1 MNKKELSEAD
11 IRAKFIT
18 PALIASG
25 WKEDQIRRENYFTD
39 GKILVN
45 STKKRKKG
53 FFYDYILS
61 YKNIPIAVVE
71 AKDNSYEVG
80 GGMQQALDYA
90 DILDLPFAFSS
101 NGDAFLFHDKTH
113 QSKEIEQE
121 LELNMFPSPE
131 QLWGMYLHDKNYSE
145 QELIDFK
152 STLIGNQSKMNP
164 RYYQEIAINR
174 SVEAI
179 VKKQKRILLVMAT
192 GTGKTMTAFNIVNR
206 VLKSNLKK
214 RILFLAD
221 RTFLRDQAARSD
233 FQSFKE
239 RMTIIKNRKIDKSR
253 NVYMAL
259 YQGITNGEYDLFKE
273 FSKDFFDLI
282 VIDEC
287 HRGSASENS
296 QWRKILDYFE
306 SATHLGLTATPK
318 ESEDISNQEY
328 FGEPI
333 YKYSLATG
341 IDDGFLA
348 PYKLYKFSLN
358 IDRDGWM
365 PPPNFKDKEGNI
377 IEQKNYGIKDFD
389 RSIVVEERRDLV
401 AQRIQDF
408 LISSDRYAKTIIFCV
423 DIEHAESM
431 RSRLVN
437 LNRDILKENRKYV
450 MRITGD
456 DEFGK
461 AELDN
466 FVDPKEKF
474 PTIVTTSKLLS
485 TGVDIPTCKNII
497 LDSNIGSITEFKQI
511 IGRGTRINEE
521 HGKSFFNI
529 LDFRNSSNHFHD
541 PDFDGIPEIIK
552 HFGDKD
558 DMEIDEIHYDD
569 NDDVVEKDAINK
581 YKVDGIEVS
590 IINERVEYVNEN
602 GDLKT
607 ESLRIYTKKNIVK
620 TYQDV
625 DLFSATWKK
634 FDGENKILFELKKVG
649 IEMNDIR
656 ELLNINKDYDFF
668 DLICHVAFDA
678 PLISRKERSSMISKD
693 DILKKYSNDI
703 NDILETIIDQYVE
716 EGSSAI
722 SNIETF
728 KLNKFRKIGTPY
740 EILEKIGGVDKYRE
754 LSQAIREELYKQAS

>member
-1 MNKKELSEAD
+1 MSKKELSEAD

-18 PALIASG
+18 PAIIQSG
-25 WKEDQIRRENYFTD
+25 WTEDQIRRENYFTD

-45 STKKRKKG
+45 SFKKRGKG

-71 AKDNSYEVG
+71 AKDNNYDVG
-80 GGMQQALDYA
+80 SGMQQALEYA

-113 QSKEIEQE
+113 QSQAIEKE
-121 LELNMFPSPE
+121 LDLNMFPSPE
-131 QLWGMYLHDKNYSE
+131 DLWKMYLNYKNFTE
-145 QELIDFK
+145 EELIGFK
-152 STLIGNQSKMNP
+152 STLIGNESKMQP
-164 RYYQEIAINR
+164 RYYQNIAINR

-239 RMTIIKNRKIDKSR
+239 KMTIIENRKIDKSR
-253 NVYMAL
+253 NVYLAL

-318 ESEDISNQEY
+318 ESEEISNLEY

-365 PPPNFKDKEGNI
+365 PPSGFKDKEGNI
-377 IEQKNYGIKDFD
+377 VEQKHYGIKDFD
-389 RSIVVEERRDLV
+389 RSIIVEERRDLV

-408 LISSDRYAKTIIFCV
+408 LISTDRYAKTIIFCV

-437 LNRDILKENRKYV
+437 LNKDILKENRKYI

-456 DEFGK
+456 DDFGK

-466 FVDPKEKF
+466 FVNPKERF

-529 LDFRNSSNHFHD
+529 LDFRRSSNHFHD
-541 PDFDGIPEIIK
+541 PDFDGIPEVIK
-552 HFGDKD
+552 KFKD
-558 DMEIDEIHYDD
+558 DDNIEINETHYDEAED
-569 NDDVVEKDAINK
+569 IEKNPVK
-581 YKVDGIEVS
+581 KLKVDGIEVT
-590 IINERVEYVNEN
+590 IINERVEYVDEKGN
-602 GDLKT
+602 LKT
-607 ESLRIYTKKNIVK
+607 ESLRVYTKNNILK
-620 TYQDV
+620 TYKDV
-625 DLFSATWKK
+625 NIFSDTWKI
-634 FDGENKILFELKKVG
+634 FEGEKKILEELNKAG
-649 IEMNDIR
+649 IDMKDIKS
-656 ELLNINKDYDFF
+656 LFDKDYDFF
-668 DLICHVAFDA
+668 DLICHLAFDK
-678 PLISRKERSSMISKD
+678 PLLSRKQRSDMISKEK
-693 DILKKYSNDI
+693 ILRKYSNEI
-703 NDILETIIDQYVE
+703 KDILEIIIDQYIE
-716 EGSSAI
+716 EGSSAV

-740 EILEKIGGVDKYRE
+740 EILKKIGGRDKYLE
-754 LSQAIREELYKQAS
+754 FSQAIREELYKQAS